1 MYTNPNKH
9 KVFSQEFQINCHLT
23 LNQSGIVIKCIL
35 FSNIALYNSIFKM
48 KLVQY
53 NKYLVSVSIIDI
65 ESLVISYQGIDC

>member
-1 MYTNPNKH
+1 
-9 KVFSQEFQINCHLT
+9 
-23 LNQSGIVIKCIL
+23 
-35 FSNIALYNSIFKM
+35 M